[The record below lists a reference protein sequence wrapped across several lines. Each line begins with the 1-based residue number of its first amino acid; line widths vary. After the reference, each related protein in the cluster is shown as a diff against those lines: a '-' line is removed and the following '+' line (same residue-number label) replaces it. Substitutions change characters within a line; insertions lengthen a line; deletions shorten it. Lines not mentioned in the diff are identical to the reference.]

1 MRICVC
7 MYVCVRVCMP
17 VQVHNIKRIC
27 YRLWVVH
34 CGLVA
39 TSSVKDKHLHQRFW
53 KPYNSIIVLQAQAKR
68 AVPAVIL
75 QCTDGSHVVQW

>member
-1 MRICVC
+1 MRVCICVC
-7 MYVCVRVCMP
+7 MCMP
-17 VQVHNIKRIC
+17 VWVHNIKHIC

-53 KPYNSIIVLQAQAKR
+53 KSYNSTATSQKGAFLVRVFFSTVYA
-68 AVPAVIL
+68 
-75 QCTDGSHVVQW
+75 